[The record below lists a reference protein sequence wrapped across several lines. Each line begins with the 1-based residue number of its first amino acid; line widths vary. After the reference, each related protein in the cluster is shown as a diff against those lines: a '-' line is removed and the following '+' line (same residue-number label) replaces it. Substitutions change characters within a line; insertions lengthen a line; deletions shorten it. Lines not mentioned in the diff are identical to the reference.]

1 MARENVV
8 VKNLMA
14 QKKRSAMGFE
24 EKNMFLGNLK
34 IGTRLGLAF
43 ASLLV
48 MVLGIIGLAVLRLES
63 QDELLGE
70 FANDR
75 VQQLVITHKWANS
88 LLETGNYI
96 RNIYLLDRDTTGEQ
110 LTRLKEF
117 KKMRAS
123 YRADLVKTIDTEQGR
138 ELVKNVIEARNRY
151 VPDEDEFLRL
161 FEANRLDEAK
171 KQFLGKIVPEQ
182 AAYLEEIYKLIDYEV
197 AQTAADRDAARV
209 AYTRGRAI
217 IVSIGALATLFSALF
232 AFWITR
238 SITDPLKAAVEIAQ
252 QVAKG
257 DLTGNLEIKT
267 KDETGQLL
275 ESLKNMKSSLTN
287 IVDEVRNGATALA
300 SAAAQVSASAS
311 SLSQG
316 SSEQAASVEE
326 TTASLEE
333 MSASINQN
341 AENSRQME
349 QMSTKGAKDAE
360 ESGHAVADTVSAM
373 VSIAQ
378 RISIIEEIAYQT
390 NLLALNAAI
399 EAARAGEHGRG
410 FAVVATEVR
419 KLAERSQAAAKE
431 IAGQAG
437 ESVKVAERSG
447 ELLGTLVPAIRK
459 TADLVQEVTAASR
472 EQASGVNQINKAM
485 SQVDQVT
492 QRNASS
498 VEELSSAAEEMSSQ
512 AEGMQQLMGFFKVED
527 GRDSAAGGT
536 RGHERLHP
544 RAYRQNKTGRDGRF
558 ATSEVVSNKEGA
570 SEPERDFVRF

>member
-1 MARENVV
+1 
-8 VKNLMA
+8 
-14 QKKRSAMGFE
+14 MGFE

-96 RNIYLLDRDTTGEQ
+96 RNIYLLDRDSTGEQ

-117 KKMRAS
+117 KKVRAS

-138 ELVKNVIEARNRY
+138 ELVKNVMEARNRY

-182 AAYLEEIYKLIDYEV
+182 AAYLDEIYKLIDYEV
-197 AQTAADRDAARV
+197 AQTAADRDTARV

-217 IVSIGALATLFSALF
+217 IVTIGALATLFSALF

-527 GRDSAAGGT
+527 GRQDSALGGT

-544 RAYRQNKTGRDGRF
+544 RAYRQNRTGRDGRS
-558 ATSEVVSNKEGA
+558 ATNEVVSNKEGA
-570 SEPERDFVRF
+570 SEAERDFVRF

>member
-1 MARENVV
+1 
-8 VKNLMA
+8 
-14 QKKRSAMGFE
+14 
-24 EKNMFLGNLK
+24 MFLGNLK

-63 QDELLGE
+63 QDQLLGE

-182 AAYLEEIYKLIDYEV
+182 TAYLDEIYKLIDYEV
-197 AQTAADRDAARV
+197 AQTAADRDTARV

-238 SITDPLKAAVEIAQ
+238 SITNPLKAAVEIAQ

-275 ESLKNMKSSLTN
+275 EALKNMKGSLTN
-287 IVDEVRNGATALA
+287 IVDEVRNGATTLA

-333 MSASINQN
+333 MSASISQN

-360 ESGHAVADTVSAM
+360 ESGQAVKDTVTAM
-373 VSIAQ
+373 VSIAE

-447 ELLGTLVPAIRK
+447 ELLETLVPAIRK

-527 GRDSAAGGT
+527 LRSESAGGGT

-544 RAYRQNKTGRDGRF
+544 RAYRQNRIGREGRF
-558 ATSEVVSNKEGA
+558 ATDEVASNKDSVNEA
-570 SEPERDFVRF
+570 ERDFVRF

>member
-1 MARENVV
+1 
-8 VKNLMA
+8 
-14 QKKRSAMGFE
+14 
-24 EKNMFLGNLK
+24 MFLGNLK

-63 QDELLGE
+63 QDQLLGN

-96 RNIYLLDRDTTGEQ
+96 RNIYLFDHDKMGEQ
-110 LTRLKEF
+110 LARLKDF
-117 KKMRAS
+117 KKLRAG

-138 ELVKNVIEARNRY
+138 ELVKNVMDARNRY
-151 VPDEDEFLRL
+151 VPHEDEFIRL
-161 FEANRLDEAK
+161 LETNHLDEAK
-171 KQFLGKIVPEQ
+171 NEFMEKIVPEQ
-182 AAYLEEIYKLIDYEV
+182 SLYLDELYKLIDYEV
-197 AQTAADRDAARV
+197 AQTAADRDAARE
-209 AYTRGRAI
+209 AYVRGRGI
-217 IVSIGALATLFSALF
+217 IASIGVLATLFSALF

-238 SITDPLKAAVEIAQ
+238 SITHPLKAAVEIAE

-257 DLTGNLEIKT
+257 DLTGYLEVKT

-275 ESLKNMKSSLTN
+275 TALKNMKASLTN
-287 IVDEVRNGATALA
+287 IVDEVRNGATTLA

-333 MSASINQN
+333 MSASISQN
-341 AENSRQME
+341 AENSRQVE
-349 QMSTKGAKDAE
+349 RMSTKGAKDAE
-360 ESGHAVADTVSAM
+360 ESGQAVKDTVDAM
-373 VSIAQ
+373 ASIAE

-447 ELLGTLVPAIRK
+447 ELLGALVPAIRK

-512 AEGMQQLMGFFKVED
+512 AEGMQQLMEFFKVED
-527 GRDSAAGGT
+527 ARQDSSVGGT
-536 RGHERLHP
+536 RGNERLHP
-544 RAYRQNKTGRDGRF
+544 RAYRQNRIGRDGRSK
-558 ATSEVVSNKEGA
+558 ADQDAA
-570 SEPERDFVRF
+570 STANVNEDERDFVRF

>member
-1 MARENVV
+1 
-8 VKNLMA
+8 
-14 QKKRSAMGFE
+14 
-24 EKNMFLGNLK
+24 MFLGNLK

-63 QDELLGE
+63 QDQLLGN

-96 RNIYLLDRDTTGEQ
+96 RNIYLFDHDKMGEQ
-110 LTRLKEF
+110 LARLKDF
-117 KKMRAS
+117 KKLRAG

-138 ELVKNVIEARNRY
+138 ELVKNVMDARNRY
-151 VPDEDEFLRL
+151 VPHEDEFIRL
-161 FEANRLDEAK
+161 LETNHPDEAK
-171 KQFLGKIVPEQ
+171 KEFMEKIVPEQ
-182 AAYLEEIYKLIDYEV
+182 SLYLDELYKLIDYEV
-197 AQTAADRDAARV
+197 AQTAADRDAARE
-209 AYTRGRAI
+209 AYVRGRGI
-217 IVSIGALATLFSALF
+217 IASIGVLATLFSALF

-238 SITDPLKAAVEIAQ
+238 SITHPLKAAVEIAE

-257 DLTGNLEIKT
+257 DLTGYLEVKT

-275 ESLKNMKSSLTN
+275 TALKNMKASLTN
-287 IVDEVRNGATALA
+287 IVDEVRNGATTLA

-333 MSASINQN
+333 MSASISQN
-341 AENSRQME
+341 AENSRQVE
-349 QMSTKGAKDAE
+349 RMSTKGAKDAE
-360 ESGHAVADTVSAM
+360 DSGQAVKDTVDAM
-373 VSIAQ
+373 VSIAK

-419 KLAERSQAAAKE
+419 KRAERSQAAAKE

-447 ELLGTLVPAIRK
+447 ELLGALVPAIRK

-512 AEGMQQLMGFFKVED
+512 AEGMQQLMEFFKVED
-527 GRDSAAGGT
+527 ARQDSAVGSP

-544 RAYRQNKTGRDGRF
+544 RAYRQNRTGRDGRS
-558 ATSEVVSNKEGA
+558 ATDRDAASGANA
-570 SEPERDFVRF
+570 SEDERDFVRF

>member
-1 MARENVV
+1 
-8 VKNLMA
+8 
-14 QKKRSAMGFE
+14 
-24 EKNMFLGNLK
+24 
-34 IGTRLGLAF
+34 
-43 ASLLV
+43 
-48 MVLGIIGLAVLRLES
+48 
-63 QDELLGE
+63 
-70 FANDR
+70 
-75 VQQLVITHKWANS
+75 
-88 LLETGNYI
+88 
-96 RNIYLLDRDTTGEQ
+96 
-110 LTRLKEF
+110 
-117 KKMRAS
+117 
-123 YRADLVKTIDTEQGR
+123 
-138 ELVKNVIEARNRY
+138 
-151 VPDEDEFLRL
+151 
-161 FEANRLDEAK
+161 
-171 KQFLGKIVPEQ
+171 VPEQ
-182 AAYLEEIYKLIDYEV
+182 SAYLDEIYKLIDYEV
-197 AQTAADRDAARV
+197 AQTATDRDAARE
-209 AYTRGRAI
+209 AYIRGRAI
-217 IVSIGALATLFSALF
+217 IVFIGVLLMLFSALF

-238 SITDPLKAAVEIAQ
+238 SITNPLKAAVEIAQ

-275 ESLKNMKSSLTN
+275 ESLKNMKASLTN

-333 MSASINQN
+333 MSASISQN

-373 VSIAQ
+373 VTIAQ

-431 IAGQAG
+431 IAGQAD
-437 ESVKVAERSG
+437 ESVKVAGRSG

-485 SQVDQVT
+485 SHVDQVT

-512 AEGMQQLMGFFKVED
+512 AEGMQQLMGFFKVEH
-527 GRDSAAGGT
+527 GRPESAGGST

-544 RAYRQNKTGRDGRF
+544 RAHRQNRTGRDGR
-558 ATSEVVSNKEGA
+558 SEADQDTASAANVSED
-570 SEPERDFVRF
+570 ERDFVRF

>member
-1 MARENVV
+1 
-8 VKNLMA
+8 
-14 QKKRSAMGFE
+14 
-24 EKNMFLGNLK
+24 MFLGNLK

-48 MVLGIIGLAVLRLES
+48 MVLGIVGLAVLRLES

-138 ELVKNVIEARNRY
+138 ELVKNVMEARNKY

-182 AAYLEEIYKLIDYEV
+182 AVYLDEIYKLIDYEV
-197 AQTAADRDAARV
+197 AQTAADRDTARV

-217 IVSIGALATLFSALF
+217 IVSIGALVTLFSALF

-238 SITDPLKAAVEIAQ
+238 SITNPLKAAVEIAQ

-257 DLTGNLEIKT
+257 DLTGNLEIKS

-275 ESLKNMKSSLTN
+275 ESLKNMKASLTN

-333 MSASINQN
+333 MSASIGQN

-512 AEGMQQLMGFFKVED
+512 AEGMQQLMGFFKVEN
-527 GRDSAAGGT
+527 GRTDAAAGST
-536 RGHERLHP
+536 RGHDRLHP
-544 RAYRQNKTGRDGRF
+544 RAYRQNRAGRDGRF
-558 ATSEVVSNKEGA
+558 ATDEVDSNKDSVNEA
-570 SEPERDFVRF
+570 ERDFVRF

>member
-1 MARENVV
+1 
-8 VKNLMA
+8 
-14 QKKRSAMGFE
+14 MGFE

-96 RNIYLLDRDTTGEQ
+96 RNIYLLDRDSTGEQ

-123 YRADLVKTIDTEQGR
+123 YREDLVKTIDTEQGR
-138 ELVKNVIEARNRY
+138 ELVKNVMEARNRY

-182 AAYLEEIYKLIDYEV
+182 AAYLDEIYKLIDYEV
-197 AQTAADRDAARV
+197 AQTAADRDTARV

-217 IVSIGALATLFSALF
+217 IVTIGALATLFSALF

-527 GRDSAAGGT
+527 GRQDSALGGT

-544 RAYRQNKTGRDGRF
+544 RAYRQNRTGRDGRS
-558 ATSEVVSNKEGA
+558 ATNEVVSNKEGA
-570 SEPERDFVRF
+570 SEAERDFVRF

>member
-1 MARENVV
+1 
-8 VKNLMA
+8 
-14 QKKRSAMGFE
+14 MGFE

-96 RNIYLLDRDTTGEQ
+96 RNIYLLDRDSTGEQ

-117 KKMRAS
+117 KKVRAS

-138 ELVKNVIEARNRY
+138 ELVKNVMEARNRY

-182 AAYLEEIYKLIDYEV
+182 AAYLDEIYKLIDYEV
-197 AQTAADRDAARV
+197 AQTAADRDTARV

-217 IVSIGALATLFSALF
+217 IVTIGALATLFSALF

-527 GRDSAAGGT
+527 GRQDSALGGT
-536 RGHERLHP
+536 RGPERLHP
-544 RAYRQNKTGRDGRF
+544 RAYRQNRTGRDGRS
-558 ATSEVVSNKEGA
+558 ATNEVVSNKEGA
-570 SEPERDFVRF
+570 SEAERDFVRF

>member
-1 MARENVV
+1 VGLA
-8 VKNLMA
+8 A
-14 QKKRSAMGFE
+14 QRKEIAIVIE
-24 EKNMFLGNLK
+24 EKIMFLGNLK

-63 QDELLGE
+63 QDELLGN

-96 RNIYLLDRDTTGEQ
+96 RNIYLFDHDKMSEQ
-110 LTRLKEF
+110 LARLKDF
-117 KKMRAS
+117 KKLRAG
-123 YRADLVKTIDTEQGR
+123 YRADLVKTIDTEQGK
-138 ELVKNVIEARNRY
+138 ELVKNVMDARNRY
-151 VPDEDEFLRL
+151 VPHEDEFIRL
-161 FEANRLDEAK
+161 LETNHPDEAK
-171 KQFLGKIVPEQ
+171 REFLEKIVPEQ
-182 AAYLEEIYKLIDYEV
+182 SAYLDEIYRLIDYEV

-217 IVSIGALATLFSALF
+217 IVSIGALVTLFSALF

-238 SITDPLKAAVEIAQ
+238 SITHPLKAAVEIAR

-275 ESLKNMKSSLTN
+275 ESLKHMKVSLTN
-287 IVDEVRNGATALA
+287 IVGEVRNGATALA

-360 ESGHAVADTVSAM
+360 ESGQAVRDTVGAM

-419 KLAERSQAAAKE
+419 KLAERSQSAAKE

-447 ELLGTLVPAIRK
+447 ELLGTLVPSIRK

-527 GRDSAAGGT
+527 GRADAVSPGP

-544 RAYRQNKTGRDGRF
+544 RTYRQNRSGGDGRF
-558 ATSEVVSNKEGA
+558 SEEEVASSKASA
-570 SEPERDFVRF
+570 SEAERDFVRF

>member
-1 MARENVV
+1 
-8 VKNLMA
+8 
-14 QKKRSAMGFE
+14 
-24 EKNMFLGNLK
+24 MFLGNLK
-34 IGTRLGLAF
+34 IGTRLALAF

-48 MVLGIIGLAVLRLES
+48 MVLGIIGLAVARLEA
-63 QDELLGE
+63 QDTLLGN

-88 LLETGNYI
+88 LLETGTYI
-96 RNIYLLDRDTTGEQ
+96 RNIYLLDHNSIAEQ
-110 LTRLKEF
+110 LDHLKEF
-117 KKMRAS
+117 KKLRAG
-123 YRADLVKTIDTEQGR
+123 YRADLVKTIDTEQGK
-138 ELVKNVIEARNRY
+138 ELVKNVMAARDSY
-151 VPDEDEFLRL
+151 VPHEDEFIRL
-161 FEANRLDEAK
+161 LETNRLDEAK
-171 KQFLGKIVPEQ
+171 KEFTEKIIPEQ
-182 AAYLEEIYKLIDYEV
+182 ARYLDELYKLIDYEV
-197 AQTAADRDAARV
+197 AQTAKDRDAAR
-209 AYTRGRAI
+209 AGYTRGRTI
-217 IVSIGALATLFSALF
+217 ILSIGILATGLSGFF

-238 SITDPLKAAVEIAQ
+238 SITNPLQTAVGIAK
-252 QVAKG
+252 QVASG
-257 DLTGNLEIKT
+257 DLTGHVEVRS

-275 ESLKNMKSSLTN
+275 ESLNNMKVSLTN
-287 IVDEVRNGATALA
+287 IVDEVRNGATNLA

-326 TTASLEE
+326 TTASLEQ
-333 MSASINQN
+333 MSASISQN

-349 QMSTKGAKDAE
+349 QMSSKGAKEAE
-360 ESGHAVADTVSAM
+360 ESGQAVKDTVTAM
-373 VSIAQ
+373 VSIAE

-437 ESVKVAERSG
+437 DSVKVAERSG
-447 ELLGTLVPAIRK
+447 ELLGALVPAIRK
-459 TADLVQEVTAASR
+459 TADLVQEVSAASR

-485 SQVDQVT
+485 AQVDRVT

-512 AEGMQQLMGFFKVED
+512 AEGMQQLMGFFKVEEAQPD
-527 GRDSAAGGT
+527 YPLGNT
-536 RGHERLHP
+536 RGHEKWQPQSHRQG
-544 RAYRQNKTGRDGRF
+544 RARKDSRPAANQT
-558 ATSEVVSNKEGA
+558 A
-570 SEPERDFVRF
+570 SERPSVRDEEHDFVRF

>member
-1 MARENVV
+1 
-8 VKNLMA
+8 
-14 QKKRSAMGFE
+14 
-24 EKNMFLGNLK
+24 MFLGKLK
-34 IGTRLGLAF
+34 IGSRLGLAF

-96 RNIYLLDRDTTGEQ
+96 RNIYLLDHDTTGEQ
-110 LTRLKEF
+110 LARLKEF
-117 KKMRAS
+117 KKMRAE

-138 ELVKNVIEARNRY
+138 DLVKNVMDARNKY

-182 AAYLEEIYKLIDYEV
+182 TAYLDEIYKLIDYEV
-197 AQTAADRDAARV
+197 AQTAVDRDTARIG
-209 AYTRGRAI
+209 YTRGRAI

-238 SITDPLKAAVEIAQ
+238 SITDPLKAAVGIAQ

-275 ESLKNMKSSLTN
+275 EALKNMKASLTN
-287 IVDEVRNGATALA
+287 IVDEVRNGATTLA

-360 ESGHAVADTVSAM
+360 ESGQAVKDTVSAM
-373 VSIAQ
+373 VSIAE

-447 ELLGTLVPAIRK
+447 ELLETLVPSIRK

-512 AEGMQQLMGFFKVED
+512 AEGIQQLMGFFKVED
-527 GRDSAAGGT
+527 LRAESAGGGA

-544 RAYRQNKTGRDGRF
+544 RAYRQNRTGRDGRF
-558 ATSEVVSNKEGA
+558 ATDEVGSNKDSVNEA
-570 SEPERDFVRF
+570 ERDFVRF

>member
-1 MARENVV
+1 
-8 VKNLMA
+8 
-14 QKKRSAMGFE
+14 
-24 EKNMFLGNLK
+24 
-34 IGTRLGLAF
+34 
-43 ASLLV
+43 
-48 MVLGIIGLAVLRLES
+48 
-63 QDELLGE
+63 
-70 FANDR
+70 
-75 VQQLVITHKWANS
+75 
-88 LLETGNYI
+88 
-96 RNIYLLDRDTTGEQ
+96 
-110 LTRLKEF
+110 
-117 KKMRAS
+117 
-123 YRADLVKTIDTEQGR
+123 
-138 ELVKNVIEARNRY
+138 
-151 VPDEDEFLRL
+151 
-161 FEANRLDEAK
+161 
-171 KQFLGKIVPEQ
+171 VPEQ
-182 AAYLEEIYKLIDYEV
+182 AAYLDEIYKLIDYEV
-197 AQTAADRDAARV
+197 AQTAADRDTARV

-217 IVSIGALATLFSALF
+217 IVTIGALATLFSALF

-527 GRDSAAGGT
+527 GRQDSALGGT

-544 RAYRQNKTGRDGRF
+544 RAYRQNRTGRDGRS
-558 ATSEVVSNKEGA
+558 ATNEVVSNKEGA
-570 SEPERDFVRF
+570 SEAERDFVRF

>member
-1 MARENVV
+1 
-8 VKNLMA
+8 
-14 QKKRSAMGFE
+14 
-24 EKNMFLGNLK
+24 MFLGKLK

-96 RNIYLLDRDTTGEQ
+96 RNIYLLDHDTTGEQ
-110 LTRLKEF
+110 LARLKEF
-117 KKMRAS
+117 KKMRAE

-138 ELVKNVIEARNRY
+138 DLVKNVMDARNKY

-182 AAYLEEIYKLIDYEV
+182 TAYLDEIYKLIDYEV
-197 AQTAADRDAARV
+197 AQTAADRDTARIG
-209 AYTRGRAI
+209 YTRGRAI

-238 SITDPLKAAVEIAQ
+238 SITDPLKAAVGIAQ

-275 ESLKNMKSSLTN
+275 EALKNMKASLTN
-287 IVDEVRNGATALA
+287 IVDEVRNGATTLA

-360 ESGHAVADTVSAM
+360 ESGQAVKDTVSAM
-373 VSIAQ
+373 VSIAE

-447 ELLGTLVPAIRK
+447 ELLETLVPSIRK

-527 GRDSAAGGT
+527 LRGESAGGGA

-544 RAYRQNKTGRDGRF
+544 RAYRQNRTGRDGRF
-558 ATSEVVSNKEGA
+558 ATDEVASNKDSVNEA
-570 SEPERDFVRF
+570 ERDFVRF

>member
-1 MARENVV
+1 VIV
-8 VKNLMA
+8 
-14 QKKRSAMGFE
+14 FE
-24 EKNMFLGNLK
+24 EIIMFLGNLK

-63 QDELLGE
+63 QDQLLGN

-96 RNIYLLDRDTTGEQ
+96 RNIYLFDHDKMGEQ
-110 LTRLKEF
+110 LARLKDF
-117 KKMRAS
+117 KKLRAG

-138 ELVKNVIEARNRY
+138 ELVKNVMDARNRY
-151 VPDEDEFLRL
+151 VPHEDEFIRL
-161 FEANRLDEAK
+161 LETNHPDEAK
-171 KQFLGKIVPEQ
+171 KEFMEKIVPEQ
-182 AAYLEEIYKLIDYEV
+182 SLYLDELYKLIDYEV
-197 AQTAADRDAARV
+197 AQTAADRDAARE
-209 AYTRGRAI
+209 AYVRGRGI
-217 IVSIGALATLFSALF
+217 IASIGVLATLFSALF

-238 SITDPLKAAVEIAQ
+238 SITHPLKAAVEIAE

-257 DLTGNLEIKT
+257 DLTGYLEVKT

-275 ESLKNMKSSLTN
+275 TALKNMKASLTN
-287 IVDEVRNGATALA
+287 IVDEVRNGATTLA

-333 MSASINQN
+333 MSASISQN
-341 AENSRQME
+341 AENSRQVE
-349 QMSTKGAKDAE
+349 RMSTKGAKDAE
-360 ESGHAVADTVSAM
+360 ESGQAVKDTVDAM
-373 VSIAQ
+373 ASIAE

-447 ELLGTLVPAIRK
+447 ELLGALVPAIRK

-512 AEGMQQLMGFFKVED
+512 AEGMQQLMEFFKVED
-527 GRDSAAGGT
+527 ARQDSSVGGT
-536 RGHERLHP
+536 RGNERLHP
-544 RAYRQNKTGRDGRF
+544 RAYRQNRIGRDGRSK
-558 ATSEVVSNKEGA
+558 ADQDAA
-570 SEPERDFVRF
+570 STANVNEDERDFVRF

>member
-1 MARENVV
+1 
-8 VKNLMA
+8 VKSLA
-14 QKKRSAMGFE
+14 VQGKKRLVIVIE

-48 MVLGIIGLAVLRLES
+48 MVLGIIGLAVMRLES
-63 QDELLGE
+63 QDELLGN

-88 LLETGNYI
+88 LLETGSYI
-96 RNIYLLDRDTTGEQ
+96 RNIYLFDHDKTGEQ
-110 LTRLKEF
+110 LDRLKDF
-117 KKMRAS
+117 KKLRAG
-123 YRADLVKTIDTEQGR
+123 YRADLVKTIDTEQGK
-138 ELVKNVIEARNRY
+138 ELVKNVMDARNRY
-151 VPDEDEFLRL
+151 VPHEDEFIRL
-161 FEANRLDEAK
+161 LETNHPEEAK
-171 KQFLGKIVPEQ
+171 KEFLEKIVPEQ
-182 AAYLEEIYKLIDYEV
+182 SAYLDEIYKLIDYEV
-197 AQTAADRDAARV
+197 AQTATDRDAARE
-209 AYTRGRAI
+209 AYIRGRAI
-217 IVSIGALATLFSALF
+217 IVFIGVLLMLFSALF

-238 SITDPLKAAVEIAQ
+238 SITNPLKAAVEIAQ

-275 ESLKNMKSSLTN
+275 ESLKNMKASLTN

-333 MSASINQN
+333 MSASISQN

-373 VSIAQ
+373 VTIAQ

-512 AEGMQQLMGFFKVED
+512 AEGMQQLMGFFKVEN
-527 GRDSAAGGT
+527 GRTDAAAGST
-536 RGHERLHP
+536 RGHDRLHP
-544 RAYRQNKTGRDGRF
+544 RAYRQNRTGRDGRF
-558 ATSEVVSNKEGA
+558 ATDEVASSKDSA
-570 SEPERDFVRF
+570 SEAERDFVRF

>member
-1 MARENVV
+1 
-8 VKNLMA
+8 
-14 QKKRSAMGFE
+14 
-24 EKNMFLGNLK
+24 MFLGNLK

-48 MVLGIIGLAVLRLES
+48 MVLGIVGLAVVRLES

-96 RNIYLLDRDTTGEQ
+96 RNIYLLDHDSTSEQ
-110 LTRLKEF
+110 LAHLKEF
-117 KKMRAS
+117 KKMRAG

-138 ELVKNVIEARNRY
+138 ELVKNVMEARNKY

-161 FEANRLDEAK
+161 FEGNHLDEAK

-182 AAYLEEIYKLIDYEV
+182 TAYLDEIYKLIDYQV
-197 AQTAADRDAARV
+197 AQTAADRDAARI

-217 IVSIGALATLFSALF
+217 IVSIGALVTLFSALF

-257 DLTGNLEIKT
+257 DLRGNLEVKT

-275 ESLKNMKSSLTN
+275 ESLKNMKGSLTN
-287 IVDEVRNGATALA
+287 MVEEVRNGATALA

-311 SLSQG
+311 SFSQG

-527 GRDSAAGGT
+527 GRTDAVAGGT
-536 RGHERLHP
+536 RGHDRLHP
-544 RAYRQNKTGRDGRF
+544 RAYRRNRVGRDARF
-558 ATSEVVSNKEGA
+558 ATDEASSNKDSVNEA
-570 SEPERDFVRF
+570 ERDFVRF

>member
-1 MARENVV
+1 
-8 VKNLMA
+8 
-14 QKKRSAMGFE
+14 
-24 EKNMFLGNLK
+24 MFLGNMK

-48 MVLGIIGLAVLRLES
+48 MVLGIIGLALLRLES
-63 QDELLGE
+63 QDELLGN

-96 RNIYLLDRDTTGEQ
+96 RNIYLFDHDKMGEQ
-110 LTRLKEF
+110 LVRLKDF
-117 KKMRAS
+117 KKLRAG
-123 YRADLVKTIDTEQGR
+123 YRADLVKTIDTERGK
-138 ELVKNVIEARNRY
+138 ELVKNVMDARNSY
-151 VPDEDEFLRL
+151 VPHEDEFIRL
-161 FEANRLDEAK
+161 LETNHPDEAK
-171 KQFLGKIVPEQ
+171 KEFMEKIVPEQ
-182 AAYLEEIYKLIDYEV
+182 SAYLDELYKLIDYEV
-197 AQTAADRDAARV
+197 AQTAADRDAARA
-209 AYTRGRAI
+209 AYIRGRGI
-217 IVSIGALATLFSALF
+217 IASIGVLATLFSALF

-238 SITDPLKAAVEIAQ
+238 SITNPLKAAVEIAKR
-252 QVAKG
+252 VAKG
-257 DLTGNLEIKT
+257 DLTGNLEVKA

-275 ESLKNMKSSLTN
+275 ASLKHMKVSLTN
-287 IVDEVRNGATALA
+287 IVDEVRNGATTLA

-360 ESGHAVADTVSAM
+360 DSGQAVKDTVDAM
-373 VSIAQ
+373 VSIAK

-437 ESVKVAERSG
+437 ASVKVAERSG
-447 ELLGTLVPAIRK
+447 ELLGALVPAIRK
-459 TADLVQEVTAASR
+459 TADLVQEVTASSR

-527 GRDSAAGGT
+527 ARQGSAAGSA
-536 RGHERLHP
+536 RGHESLHP
-544 RAYRQNKTGRDGRF
+544 RAYRQNRTGRDGRS
-558 ATSEVVSNKEGA
+558 AADQDAASTANVSED
-570 SEPERDFVRF
+570 ERDFVRF